1 MKNSEQEYVYI
12 LTNPSFKEDWGSS
25 TDKPLKIDI
34 SGNGHIYYEEYESN
48 MQKVYMETDF
58 STLTNS
64 DFDRKLRE
72 YCAFKLLSQLD

>member
-48 MQKVYMETDF
+48 MQKAF
-58 STLTNS
+58 SAMDNCTI
-64 DFDRKLRE
+64 RKQE
-72 YCAFKLLSQLD
+72 VLDKYLK